1 MAYIIKRVGNTLQFL
16 HLGMQKKRK
25 KGAIIALFHLSTNK
39 NGFTFTKPSCY
50 PLYLEKLWQFL

>member
-16 HLGMQKKRK
+16 HLGMQKK
-25 KGAIIALFHLSTNK
+25 GAIAFFHLSTNK